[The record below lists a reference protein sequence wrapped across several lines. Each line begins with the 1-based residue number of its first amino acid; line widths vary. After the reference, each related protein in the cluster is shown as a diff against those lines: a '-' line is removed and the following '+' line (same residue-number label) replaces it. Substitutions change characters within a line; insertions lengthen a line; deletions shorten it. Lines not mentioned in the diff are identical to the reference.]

1 VNMFLA
7 TVFFAVFISVA
18 SAQSEVCSV
27 CQLIV
32 TYTESF
38 IQKNESEQ
46 VIIAQ
51 LDSLC
56 NDLPLFGPQC
66 VTIVAQYAPQLIAW
80 IVNKEN
86 PQAFCAQVGLCSS
99 ANKPVQLK
107 ARQHD
112 RVAHKHHAMQKHSLE
127 SEDQAACPICQLVV
141 TYVEKWLAQNQTEAQ
156 IIAQLQA
163 FCSNLGPLSPECSS
177 FVASYAPQIISW
189 LENKEPPS
197 TICAQIGVCGSARRP
212 QLLRSKAVK
221 SLKDK
226 RNVEQGACQICQLVV
241 TYVENLLQ
249 QNNTVQEIEQ
259 KVDAMCAL
267 LPSPI
272 NNLCTS
278 IVNSYLPQLIQW
290 LVNKEDPQA
299 FCSSVD
305 LC

>member
-1 VNMFLA
+1 MFIA
-7 TVFFAVFISVA
+7 TVFFALLISVA
-18 SAQSEVCSV
+18 SAQSELCSV
-27 CQLIV
+27 CQLVV

-46 VIIAQ
+46 VIIQQ
-51 LDSLC
+51 LDALC
-56 NDLPLFGPQC
+56 NDLPLFGQQC
-66 VTIVAQYAPQLIAW
+66 QAIVAQYAPQLITW
-80 IVNKEN
+80 ILNKEN

-99 ANKPVQLK
+99 AANKVNQVK
-107 ARQHD
+107 ARQHNH
-112 RVAHKHHAMQKHSLE
+112 RLAHKHHSVQKHAIE
-127 SEDQAACPICQLVV
+127 SEDQAACSICQLVV
-141 TYVEKWLAQNQTEAQ
+141 TYVEKWVAQNQTEAQ
-156 IIAQLQA
+156 IIQQLQA
-163 FCSNLGPLSPECSS
+163 FCANLGPLAPECSS
-177 FVASYAPQIISW
+177 FVATYAPQIITW

-197 TICAQIGVCGSARRP
+197 TICAQLGVCSSARS
-212 QLLRSKAVK
+212 QLVRSKAVK
-221 SLKDK
+221 TLKDK

-249 QNNTVQEIEQ
+249 QNNTVQQIEQ

-290 LVNKEDPQA
+290 IVNKEDPQA

>member
-1 VNMFLA
+1 V
-7 TVFFAVFISVA
+7 
-18 SAQSEVCSV
+18 
-27 CQLIV
+27 V

-38 IQKNESEQ
+38 VQKNESEQ
-46 VIIAQ
+46 VIIQQ
-51 LDSLC
+51 LDALC

-66 VTIVAQYAPQLIAW
+66 QTIVAQYAPQLIAW

-99 ANKPVQLK
+99 TVKVQ
-107 ARQHD
+107 ARTHHNH
-112 RVAHKHHAMQKHSLE
+112 RMAHQRHSLVKHSLE
-127 SEDQAACPICQLVV
+127 TEEQAACSICQLVV
-141 TYVEKWLAQNQTEAQ
+141 TYVEKWVAQNQTEQQ
-156 IIAQLQA
+156 IIQQLQA

-177 FVASYAPQIISW
+177 FVSSYAPQIIAW
-189 LENKEPPS
+189 LENKEPAS
-197 TICAQIGVCGSARRP
+197 TICAQLGVCSSVRKP
-212 QLLRSKAVK
+212 QLFRANAVRNVK
-221 SLKDK
+221 KDK

-241 TYVENLLQ
+241 TYVENLIQ

-259 KVDAMCAL
+259 KVDQMCTL

-290 LVNKEDPQA
+290 LVNHENPQA
-299 FCSSVD
+299 FCSSVS